1 MSARLSPRSMPQGND
16 VSICVFQLCR
26 RTRVRRHLLL
36 GSLRNHDD
44 NGNKNVT
51 NLHIWQ
57 WKTID
62 LHALHVH
69 FSFLDIPQTFSLND
83 LFCSCEDDVS
93 TWWQMFNFVFL
104 SLKRWFQFNSWIVRT
119 HFATVLTLNNSEM
132 TAETRS
138 YIFRWRSRCRRG
150 RVCVN
155 SLFWARSPPVFKRAI
170 NAFKKN
176 LSRDVKDC
184 KKITHFSI
192 SMDILRVFWEF
203 GWQYCKDQ
211 STNKTR

>member
-1 MSARLSPRSMPQGND
+1 MLTKM
-16 VSICVFQLCR
+16 I
-26 RTRVRRHLLL
+26 L

-69 FSFLDIPQTFSLND
+69 FSLLDIPQTFSFFLRREMTC
-83 LFCSCEDDVS
+83 FAVVRTTWAHDDE
-93 TWWQMFNFVFL
+93 MFNFVFL
-104 SLKRWFQFNSWIVRT
+104 SLKRWIQFNSWILRT
-119 HFATVLTLNNSEM
+119 HFASIMTFNNSEM

-138 YIFRWRSRCRRG
+138 YIFRRRSRCRRR

-155 SLFWARSPPVFKRAI
+155 SLLTTATTTLWREGAGADLGFF
-170 NAFKKN
+170 
-176 LSRDVKDC
+176 
-184 KKITHFSI
+184 
-192 SMDILRVFWEF
+192 
-203 GWQYCKDQ
+203 
-211 STNKTR
+211 